1 MKKIIALVT
10 AITIATSSMAITSY
24 AKGEN
29 DVIPSEDI
37 ELWEDVLDNL
47 EEDEYAGAY
56 VKDGQLHIKA
66 KDSEELQTAMLE
78 AVPQTR
84 GASNIVVE
92 GKADYTLQELNE
104 ASNKSVEVWKEL
116 DLDFVAVD
124 EEYNALIVGA
134 YEWTEEKKQTF
145 IEAVGI
151 QNVIFQT
158 VDPLEEQQ
166 IEYVTEENKEE
177 IMENEDAQI
186 TKDGT
191 EIYVG
196 RQILNKN
203 IKDKKGNYAVSTIG
217 ACVVGNGSNIRR
229 GFVTTAHTNAYD
241 KNNKPIQSSKGD
253 AITGNFSGLNDIGK
267 IYDRVISASKGIDI
281 AIIEANSGIKL
292 NSEIYTQDASNST
305 HNSRGTL
312 IGSRKPIK
320 GYYCYIFPGYST
332 IKNPYYEEIEL
343 MISSVNCKKV
353 FDEVVDDN
361 GEEVFY
367 NMLMFKIV
375 GSKRTQG
382 GDSGS
387 PIAMQYD
394 NEGNYELIGIYKGA
408 STTGYNSELSSYME
422 NKASTYEEDRTD
434 YKYLFATNWQQVEK
448 HFNVV
453 MY

>member
-1 MKKIIALVT
+1 M
-10 AITIATSSMAITSY
+10 
-24 AKGEN
+24 N
-29 DVIPSEDI
+29 
-37 ELWEDVLDNL
+37 
-47 EEDEYAGAY
+47 

-66 KDSEELQTAMLE
+66 KDTEELQTAMLE
-78 AVPQTR
+78 TVPQTR

-92 GKADYTLQELNE
+92 GEADYTLQELNE
-104 ASNKSVEVWKEL
+104 ASDKSVEVWKEL

-166 IEYVTEENKEE
+166 IEYVSEENEE
-177 IMENEDAQI
+177 VIEETQAAEVERPFLIPRLIDEKKVIENSN
-186 TKDGT
+186 
-191 EIYVG
+191 Y
-196 RQILNKN
+196 LN
-203 IKDKKGNYAVSTIG
+203 STIG
-217 ACVVGNGSNIRR
+217 ACIVGNGSGFKK
-229 GFVTTAHTNAYD
+229 GFVTTAHTND
-241 KNNKPIQSSKGD
+241 PKQPTKKGD
-253 AITGNFSGLNDIGK
+253 DIDIHNGRHIGK
-267 IYDRVISASKGIDI
+267 IYDRIISASKGIDI
-281 AIIEANSGIKL
+281 AIIQADSDIKL
-292 NSEIYTQDASNST
+292 TNEMYTGNDEKK
-305 HNSRGTL
+305 RKIGTL
-312 IGSRKPIK
+312 IGSRKPMK
-320 GYYCYIFPGYST
+320 GYYCYIFPGYTMWKDPS
-332 IKNPYYEEIEL
+332 IENIEL

-353 FDEVVDDN
+353 FDGVVDDN

-394 NEGNYELIGIYKGA
+394 NEGNYEMIGIYKGA
-408 STTGYNSELSSYME
+408 STTGYDSELSSYME
-422 NKASTYEEDRTD
+422 SKISDEEEDRTN

>member
-166 IEYVTEENKEE
+166 IEYVSK
-177 IMENEDAQI
+177 ENEEVIEETQAAEVERPFLIPRLIDEKKVI
-186 TKDGT
+186 
-191 EIYVG
+191 ENSNY
-196 RQILNKN
+196 LN
-203 IKDKKGNYAVSTIG
+203 STIG
-217 ACVVGNGSNIRR
+217 ACIVGNGSGFKK
-229 GFVTTAHTNAYD
+229 GFVTTAHTNNP
-241 KNNKPIQSSKGD
+241 KQPTKKGD
-253 AITGNFSGLNDIGK
+253 DIDIHNGRHIGK
-267 IYDRVISASKGIDI
+267 IYDRIISASKGIDI
-281 AIIEANSGIKL
+281 AIIQADSDIKL
-292 NSEIYTQDASNST
+292 TSEIYTGNDEKK
-305 HNSRGTL
+305 RKIGTF
-312 IGSRKPIK
+312 IGSRKPVK
-320 GYYCYIFPGYST
+320 GFYCYIFPGYT
-332 IKNPYYEEIEL
+332 LWDNPSIENIEL

-353 FDEVVDDN
+353 FDGLVDDN

-367 NMLMFKIV
+367 NMLMFKIP
-375 GSKRTQG
+375 GSRRTQG

>member
-166 IEYVTEENKEE
+166 IEYVSK
-177 IMENEDAQI
+177 ENEEVIEETQAAEVERPFLIPRLIDEKKVI
-186 TKDGT
+186 
-191 EIYVG
+191 ENSNY
-196 RQILNKN
+196 LN
-203 IKDKKGNYAVSTIG
+203 STIG
-217 ACVVGNGSNIRR
+217 ACIVGNGSGFKK
-229 GFVTTAHTNAYD
+229 GFVTTAHTNNP
-241 KNNKPIQSSKGD
+241 KQPTKKGD
-253 AITGNFSGLNDIGK
+253 DIDIHNGRHIGK
-267 IYDRVISASKGIDI
+267 IYDRIISASKGIDI
-281 AIIEANSGIKL
+281 AIIQADSDIKL
-292 NSEIYTQDASNST
+292 TSEIYTGKDEKK
-305 HNSRGTL
+305 RKIGTL
-312 IGSRKPIK
+312 IGSRKPVK
-320 GYYCYIFPGYST
+320 GYYCYIFPGYT
-332 IKNPYYEEIEL
+332 MWENPSIENIEL

-375 GSKRTQG
+375 GSRRTQG

-387 PIAMQYD
+387 PITMQYD

-448 HFNVV
+448 HFNVR

>member
-145 IEAVGI
+145 LEAVGI

-166 IEYVTEENKEE
+166 IEYVSK
-177 IMENEDAQI
+177 ENEEVIEETQAAEVERPFLIPRLIDEKKVI
-186 TKDGT
+186 
-191 EIYVG
+191 ENSNY
-196 RQILNKN
+196 LN
-203 IKDKKGNYAVSTIG
+203 STIG
-217 ACVVGNGSNIRR
+217 ACIVGNGSGFKK
-229 GFVTTAHTNAYD
+229 GFVTTAHTNNP
-241 KNNKPIQSSKGD
+241 KQPTKKGD
-253 AITGNFSGLNDIGK
+253 DIDIHNGRHIGK
-267 IYDRVISASKGIDI
+267 IYDRIISASKGIDI
-281 AIIEANSGIKL
+281 AIIQADSDIKL
-292 NSEIYTQDASNST
+292 TSEIYTGNDEKK
-305 HNSRGTL
+305 RKIGTL
-312 IGSRKPIK
+312 IGSRKPVK
-320 GYYCYIFPGYST
+320 GYYCYIFPGYT
-332 IKNPYYEEIEL
+332 MWENPSIENIEL

-375 GSKRTQG
+375 GSRRTQG

-387 PIAMQYD
+387 PITMQYD

>member
-29 DVIPSEDI
+29 DVIPNEDI

-47 EEDEYAGAY
+47 EEDEYSGAY

-66 KDSEELQTAMLE
+66 KDTEELQTAMLE

-104 ASNKSVEVWKEL
+104 ASDKSVEVWKEL

-166 IEYVTEENKEE
+166 IEYVSEENEE
-177 IMENEDAQI
+177 VIEETQAAEVERPFLIPRLIDEKKVIENSN
-186 TKDGT
+186 
-191 EIYVG
+191 Y
-196 RQILNKN
+196 LN
-203 IKDKKGNYAVSTIG
+203 STIG
-217 ACVVGNGSNIRR
+217 ACIVGNGSGFKK
-229 GFVTTAHTNAYD
+229 GFVTTAHTNNP
-241 KNNKPIQSSKGD
+241 KQPTKKGD
-253 AITGNFSGLNDIGK
+253 DIDIHNGRHIGK
-267 IYDRVISASKGIDI
+267 IYDRIISASKGIDI
-281 AIIEANSGIKL
+281 AIIQADSDIKL
-292 NSEIYTQDASNST
+292 TSEIYTGNDEKK
-305 HNSRGTL
+305 RKIGTL
-312 IGSRKPIK
+312 IGSRKPVK
-320 GYYCYIFPGYST
+320 GYYCYIFPGYT
-332 IKNPYYEEIEL
+332 MWENPSIENIEL

-353 FDEVVDDN
+353 FDGVVDDN

-367 NMLMFKIV
+367 NMLMFKIP
-375 GSKRTQG
+375 GSRRTQG

>member
-166 IEYVTEENKEE
+166 IEYVSK
-177 IMENEDAQI
+177 ENEEVIEETQAAEVERPFLIPRLIDEKKVI
-186 TKDGT
+186 
-191 EIYVG
+191 ENSNY
-196 RQILNKN
+196 LN
-203 IKDKKGNYAVSTIG
+203 STIG
-217 ACVVGNGSNIRR
+217 ACIVGNGSGFKK
-229 GFVTTAHTNAYD
+229 GFVTTAHTNNP
-241 KNNKPIQSSKGD
+241 KQPTKKGD
-253 AITGNFSGLNDIGK
+253 DIDIHNGRHIGK
-267 IYDRVISASKGIDI
+267 IYDRIISASKGIDI
-281 AIIEANSGIKL
+281 AIIQADSDIKL
-292 NSEIYTQDASNST
+292 TSEIYTGNDEKK
-305 HNSRGTL
+305 RKIGTL

>member
-29 DVIPSEDI
+29 DVIPNEDI

-47 EEDEYAGAY
+47 EEDEYSGAY

-66 KDSEELQTAMLE
+66 KDTEELQTAMLE

-104 ASNKSVEVWKEL
+104 ASDKSVEVWKEL

-166 IEYVTEENKEE
+166 IEYVSEENEE
-177 IMENEDAQI
+177 VIEETQAAEVERPFLIPRLIDEKKVIENSN
-186 TKDGT
+186 
-191 EIYVG
+191 Y
-196 RQILNKN
+196 LN
-203 IKDKKGNYAVSTIG
+203 STIG
-217 ACVVGNGSNIRR
+217 ACIVGNGSGFKK
-229 GFVTTAHTNAYD
+229 GFVTTTHTNNP
-241 KNNKPIQSSKGD
+241 KQPTKKGD
-253 AITGNFSGLNDIGK
+253 DIDIHNGRHIGK
-267 IYDRVISASKGIDI
+267 IYDRIISASKGIDI
-281 AIIEANSGIKL
+281 AIIQADSDIKL
-292 NSEIYTQDASNST
+292 TSEIYTGNDEKK
-305 HNSRGTL
+305 RKIGTL
-312 IGSRKPIK
+312 IGSRKPVK
-320 GYYCYIFPGYST
+320 GYYCYIFPGYT
-332 IKNPYYEEIEL
+332 MWENPSIENIEL

-353 FDEVVDDN
+353 FDGVVDDN

-367 NMLMFKIV
+367 NMLMFKIP
-375 GSKRTQG
+375 GSRRTQG